1 MKAQGQLVKRG
12 SVNGDG
18 DIEFWKDGSD
28 DEPQS
33 PQNPKLIAGA
43 NTE

>member
-12 SVNGDG
+12 SINGDG

-28 DEPQS
+28 NEPLS
-33 PQNPKLIAGA
+33 AQNPKLIAGTT
-43 NTE
+43 TE

>member
-12 SVNGDG
+12 SINGDG

-28 DEPQS
+28 DELQIS
-33 PQNPKLIAGA
+33 QKSKSTASA
-43 NTE
+43 TTE

>member
-12 SVNGDG
+12 SINGDG

-28 DEPQS
+28 DQPLS
-33 PQNPKLIAGA
+33 SQNPKLIAG
-43 NTE
+43 TTTK